1 MTTFSKKISQSW
13 LLVMMIITTLTFT
26 SCKKDENVPPPPVWH
41 NTFTPPLEN
50 NNQRDSVYDDEDITF
65 STNNPASGIY
75 IWSWGDGSKNDTTE
89 TIYAIHRF
97 QSLGLNIVKLRVER
111 GNTYGE
117 NTDSIW
123 VFHRDIPPC
132 GFRID
137 GQDSLY
143 IQHASQFV
151 ANINTPNCN
160 STCSFDYQWDFGDGN
175 SGTGYSVSHSYEVKG
190 TYLLKVKI
198 SRCNDSDIN
207 LQKTIVVSEGLETYA
222 YKCSC
227 QPVSGGFVAIDT
239 IEVQNLPS
247 NPILADG
254 RVLRRTAAPNR
265 YYGEYDCNTY
275 RCDTYTLDVF
285 ENLDSIDY
293 SVVVS
298 AYSYV
303 CRGRRL

>member
-50 NNQRDSVYDDEDITF
+50 NNQRDSVYDDENITF
-65 STNNPASGIY
+65 STHNPASGIY

-97 QSLGLNIVKLRVER
+97 QRLGLNIVKLRVER

-151 ANINTPNCN
+151 ANINTPDCN
-160 STCSFDYQWDFGDGN
+160 STCSFEYQWDFGDGN
-175 SGTGYSVSHSYEVKG
+175 TGTGYSISHIYADNR
-190 TYLLKVKI
+190 YLL
-198 SRCNDSDIN
+198 
-207 LQKTIVVSEGLETYA
+207 SES
-222 YKCSC
+222 K
-227 QPVSGGFVAIDT
+227 D
-239 IEVQNLPS
+239 
-247 NPILADG
+247 
-254 RVLRRTAAPNR
+254 
-265 YYGEYDCNTY
+265 
-275 RCDTYTLDVF
+275 
-285 ENLDSIDY
+285 
-293 SVVVS
+293 
-298 AYSYV
+298 
-303 CRGRRL
+303 